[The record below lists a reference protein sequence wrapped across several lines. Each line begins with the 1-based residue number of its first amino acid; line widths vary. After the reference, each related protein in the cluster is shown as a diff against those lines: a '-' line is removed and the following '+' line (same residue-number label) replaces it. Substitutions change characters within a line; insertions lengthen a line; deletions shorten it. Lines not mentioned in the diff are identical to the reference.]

1 MSIDQLL
8 LQHACLFGM
17 QAEACAFESLDASV
31 STNSRQQAWVMQQP
45 TSDQATGGQ
54 DGHRH
59 VVFAA
64 DVAAG
69 YDVLAGT
76 RAPAHSG
83 VARADSAELPVSCF
97 TPADSSVCAADSE
110 VAASV
115 LRSRPSAVGDSSGLV
130 TGITEVANPLSR
142 HPSGVP
148 VLRRSG
154 TSLAHDGSA
163 FAAIDMPP
171 AAQPPGQPAKWTQ
184 Q

>member
-1 MSIDQLL
+1 
-8 LQHACLFGM
+8 
-17 QAEACAFESLDASV
+17 
-31 STNSRQQAWVMQQP
+31 MQQP